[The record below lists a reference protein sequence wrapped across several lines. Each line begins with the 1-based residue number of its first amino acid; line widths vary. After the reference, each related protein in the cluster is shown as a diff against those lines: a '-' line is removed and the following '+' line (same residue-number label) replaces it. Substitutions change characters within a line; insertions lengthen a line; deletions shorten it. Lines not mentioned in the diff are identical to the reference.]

1 MSIYGNMLL
10 AFPEQKTTTTV
21 YDMTP
26 KINGG
31 YEIVTGSNIEIKCV
45 YQHTGGKKLQDNNGN
60 LVEYSGLELW
70 TVTTGLNGKFTQIE
84 NTVYRLNSDNDWH
97 KEGGFVRYGLEK
109 VVGNNGT
116 EPTNTAWNIGTNSFS

>member
-26 KINGG
+26 LINGG
-31 YEIVTGSNIEIKCV
+31 WEKVENSEIQIACI
-45 YQHTGGKKLQDNNGN
+45 YQHTGGKKLQDSNGN
-60 LVEYSGLELW
+60 LVFYAGMELW
-70 TVTTGLNGKFTQIE
+70 TETTGLNAKFTTIE

-109 VVGNNGT
+109 VVGDDGT
-116 EPTNTAWNIGTNSFS
+116 KSDDNSWNTGNNSFS

>member
-10 AFPEQKTTTTV
+10 AFPEQKTTTIV

-26 KINGG
+26 LINGG
-31 YEIVTGSNIEIKCV
+31 WQKVNNSDLQIVCI
-45 YQHTGGKKLQDNNGN
+45 YQHTGGKKLQDSNGN

-70 TVTTGLNGKFTQIE
+70 TDTTGLNGKFTQIE

-116 EPTNTAWNIGTNSFS
+116 EPTNTAWNLGADTFC